1 MEEQIKRIVAYTKI
15 SYVVFWLLPVSV
27 VVAGECGSGWVGFCA
42 DNVQTTYL
50 AETLVILLTACC
62 VPVSLKLFSWML
74 VKKIDEAS
82 VEVALKLY
90 ARWSTIRLILLE
102 LPALAGCVAY
112 YLMLSNKS
120 ILCALIALTASLF
133 CLPGEGRLRNEL
145 KINGDDL

>member
-27 VVAGECGSGWVGFCA
+27 VVAGECGSGWVGLCA
-42 DNVQTTYL
+42 DNVQATYL
-50 AETLVILLTACC
+50 AETLVILLT
-62 VPVSLKLFSWML
+62 
-74 VKKIDEAS
+74 
-82 VEVALKLY
+82 
-90 ARWSTIRLILLE
+90 
-102 LPALAGCVAY
+102 AGCVAY

>member
-15 SYVVFWLLPVSV
+15 SYVVFWLVPVSV
-27 VVAGECGSGWVGFCA
+27 VVAGECGSGWVGLCV
-42 DNVQTTYL
+42 DNVQATYL

-62 VPVSLKLFSWML
+62 VPVSLKLFSWIL